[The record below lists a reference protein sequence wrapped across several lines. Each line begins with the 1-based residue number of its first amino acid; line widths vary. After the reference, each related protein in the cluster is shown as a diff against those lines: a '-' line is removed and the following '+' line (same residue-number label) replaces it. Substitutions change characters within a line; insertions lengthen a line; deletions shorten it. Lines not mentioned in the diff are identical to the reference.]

1 MNWRVNLLEMALCTD
16 LSREHQ
22 IANGIREFVWCVV
35 KLLIAFQR
43 TMQKNVA
50 LKMLLQWQTQIRLG
64 GFKMDMVKNREIR
77 SKHVKAASVLCN
89 SCMHLKKH
97 VEYRKIL
104 CRVKG
109 VQIVRINQC
118 YCFERKVIKADKP
131 DMLAWCD

>member
-1 MNWRVNLLEMALCTD
+1 M
-16 LSREHQ
+16 
-22 IANGIREFVWCVV
+22 
-35 KLLIAFQR
+35 
-43 TMQKNVA
+43 
-50 LKMLLQWQTQIRLG
+50 QWQAQIRLG

-109 VQIVRINQC
+109 VQVVRINQC

>member
-1 MNWRVNLLEMALCTD
+1 MSWKVNLLEMALCIN
-16 LSREHQ
+16 LSREHKT
-22 IANGIREFVWCVV
+22 ANGIQEFAWYVV

-43 TMQKNVA
+43 TTQKNVD
-50 LKMLLQWQTQIRLG
+50 LKVLMQWQTQIKLG

-89 SCMHLKKH
+89 SCRHLKKH

-109 VQIVRINQC
+109 VQVVRINQC

>member
-1 MNWRVNLLEMALCTD
+1 M
-16 LSREHQ
+16 S
-22 IANGIREFVWCVV
+22 
-35 KLLIAFQR
+35 
-43 TMQKNVA
+43 
-50 LKMLLQWQTQIRLG
+50 
-64 GFKMDMVKNREIR
+64 MVKNREIR

-89 SCMHLKKH
+89 SCIHLKKH

-109 VQIVRINQC
+109 LQVVRINQC

>member
-1 MNWRVNLLEMALCTD
+1 MNWRVNLLEMALCIG

-22 IANGIREFVWCVV
+22 IVNGIREFVWCVV

-50 LKMLLQWQTQIRLG
+50 LKMLLQWQTQIKLG
-64 GFKMDMVKNREIR
+64 GFKMDMVKNSQIR
-77 SKHVKAASVLCN
+77 SKHVNAASVLCN
-89 SCMHLKKH
+89 SCVHLKKH

-104 CRVKG
+104 CKVKG
-109 VQIVRINQC
+109 VQVVRINQC
-118 YCFERKVIKADKP
+118 QHFQGEVVQSKRV

>member
-1 MNWRVNLLEMALCTD
+1 M
-16 LSREHQ
+16 
-22 IANGIREFVWCVV
+22 
-35 KLLIAFQR
+35 
-43 TMQKNVA
+43 
-50 LKMLLQWQTQIRLG
+50 QWQTQIKLG

-109 VQIVRINQC
+109 IQTIRINQC
-118 YCFERKVIKADKP
+118 YCFERKITENKKI

>member
-1 MNWRVNLLEMALCTD
+1 MALCID

-22 IANGIREFVWCVV
+22 TVNGIQEFAWYVV

-43 TMQKNVA
+43 TMPKNVA
-50 LKMLLQWQTQIRLG
+50 LKVLMQWQTQIRLG

-109 VQIVRINQC
+109 VQVVRINQC

-131 DMLAWCD
+131 DMLAWCY

>member
-1 MNWRVNLLEMALCTD
+1 MNWKVNLLEMALCID
-16 LSREHQ
+16 LSREQQ

-50 LKMLLQWQTQIRLG
+50 LKMLMQWQTQIRLG

-77 SKHVKAASVLCN
+77 NKYVKAASVLCN
-89 SCMHLKKH
+89 SCVHLKKH
-97 VEYRKIL
+97 LEHKKVL
-104 CRVKG
+104 CAKSGAKVIRVNRC
-109 VQIVRINQC
+109 QYFQ
-118 YCFERKVIKADKP
+118 RKVVQPKRV